1 MVSMAQEWVNS
12 EQLNIRKL
20 SHGGLNLV
28 LGTTLLIRAGRAD
41 LRCADRFGHAVEDR
55 QAVSAALR

>member
-41 LRCADRFGHAVEDR
+41 LRCAHRLGHAIKNR
-55 QAVSAALR
+55 QTVPTALR